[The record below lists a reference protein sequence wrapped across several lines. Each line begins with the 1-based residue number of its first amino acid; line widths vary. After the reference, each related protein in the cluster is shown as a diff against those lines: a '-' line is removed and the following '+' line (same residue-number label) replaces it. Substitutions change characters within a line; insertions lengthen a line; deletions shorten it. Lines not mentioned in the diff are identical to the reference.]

1 MAASIRIIFVV
12 ATVVATAIPRT
23 RNYKVMEEG
32 ERDISL
38 PFVEVGTD
46 GAAAMKIKKDI
57 EHMGGW
63 WAHIGNR
70 VYSPIAS
77 WANPRYKD
85 DLAFISTDVSKTQS
99 IEGYYVAIGGTK
111 KSLPD
116 ILAPHR
122 VGGSDPFHILHM
134 PNITTAQRAMLMQV
148 HSKMRG
154 GNRHQFHS
162 LIKLKR
168 GFTPFQ
174 PFEASNSYKAPD
186 GVELMQRES
195 AAVESMTKETFHA
208 YLQDLVNFKT
218 RAVGADNA
226 NEVQNYFVNKFRA
239 MGFRTCKQPVQVGS
253 TSSNNILAFKASSDP
268 SAKYVV
274 VGAHY
279 DSRPFTGLAPGAED
293 NGSGSAALLT
303 MAEAFANRNLQTR
316 NNVVFVA
323 FTGEEEGLYGSTEF
337 VANFGQWGEACMGQT
352 RNPALLEVDI
362 STLNLEGA
370 IIMDEIGW
378 ASDKF
383 DKHTVTL
390 ETRKFS
396 RSVMDHLASC
406 SKDYNSQGSATG
418 ELMIQSSFYPFGSD
432 HMPFL
437 NKGSQAVL
445 TINGDDEAYPN
456 YHKSTDTIENVN
468 DDLSMKI
475 ARMNLCALIRMSEA
489 K

>member
-1 MAASIRIIFVV
+1 MAASIRVSFVV
-12 ATVVATAIPRT
+12 AIVMVTAIPRE
-23 RNYKVMEEG
+23 RDQKIIDQG
-32 ERDISL
+32 ERDAPLS
-38 PFVEVGTD
+38 FVEVGSD
-46 GAAAMKIKKDI
+46 GATAIRIKRDI

-63 WAHIGNR
+63 WAHIGDR
-70 VYSPIAS
+70 IYSPIAS

-85 DLAFISTDVSKTQS
+85 DVSFISTDASRTQS
-99 IEGYYVAIGGTK
+99 IEGYYVAIGGTEE
-111 KSLPD
+111 SLPD

-148 HSKMRG
+148 HSKTRG
-154 GNRHQFHS
+154 GNRRQFHS
-162 LIKLKR
+162 LIKLRR

-174 PFEASNSYKAPD
+174 PFEASKAYKSPQ
-186 GVELMQRES
+186 GTELMQKES
-195 AAVESMTKETFHA
+195 SAIQSMNKATFHA
-208 YLQDLVNFKT
+208 FLQDLVNFKT

-226 NEVQNYFVNKFRA
+226 DEVQNYFVNKFSG
-239 MGFRTCKQPVQVGS
+239 MGYRTCKQPVKVGD
-253 TSSNNILAFKASSDP
+253 TDSNNILAFKQGLDP
-268 SAKYVV
+268 TANYVV

-293 NGSGSAALLT
+293 NGSGSAAMLT
-303 MAEAFANRNLQTR
+303 MAEAFAKRKLQPDH
-316 NNVVFVA
+316 NVVFAA
-323 FTGEEEGLYGSTEF
+323 FTGEEEGLYGSSEF
-337 VANFGQWGEACMGQT
+337 VANFGNWGAACMGNS
-352 RNPALLEVDI
+352 RDPALLEVDF
-362 STLNLEGA
+362 SRMKLEGA

-390 ETRKFS
+390 ETREFS
-396 RSVMDHLASC
+396 RPVMDHLASC
-406 SKDYNSQGSATG
+406 SKAYNTEGSDSG

-437 NKGSQAVL
+437 QKGSLAVL

-456 YHKSTDTIENVN
+456 YHKSSDTIENVN
-468 DDLSMKI
+468 DDLALKI
-475 ARMNLCALIRMSEA
+475 ARMNLCAVIRMSSA